1 MELKLKEIK
10 QQAQTEIE
18 TIESLSNLEDFRVK
32 YLGKKGLL
40 TLILRE
46 MGKLSKEERPVIGSL
61 ANQVRGFIEE
71 LIKEKGDFL
80 NKKELHEKL
89 LSEKIDVTMP
99 SKRRKRGNKHPLT
112 KTIDEIKDIFIE
124 MGYEIAEGPEIE
136 TGYYNFD
143 ALNIPKN
150 HPARDSQ
157 DTFYIGDDFVLRTA
171 TSPVQIRIM
180 ENKKPPIKII
190 SPGKVYRA
198 DEVDATHSPVF
209 HQIEGLV
216 IDKNV
221 TMGDLIGT
229 IELFAK
235 KLFGEDTKIRL
246 RPHYFPFTEPS
257 AEFDVSCWNC
267 KGKGCKTCKDE
278 GFIEILGAGM
288 VHPNVLKI
296 CGIDPNEYSGFAFGL
311 GVERTTMGRYN
322 IDDIR
327 LFYEN
332 DVRFLEQ
339 F

>member
-10 QQAQTEIE
+10 NQAQTEIE
-18 TIESLSNLEDFRVK
+18 TIDSLANLEDFRVK

-46 MGKLSKEERPVIGSL
+46 MGKLTKEERPIIGSL

-80 NKKELHEKL
+80 NKKELQEKL

-99 SKRRKRGNKHPLT
+99 SKRRNRGNKHPLT

-136 TGYYNFD
+136 TSYYNFD
-143 ALNIPKN
+143 ALNISKN

-157 DTFYIGDDFVLRTA
+157 DTFYIDDDFVLRTA

-180 ENKKPPIKII
+180 ENKRPPIKII

>member
-1 MELKLKEIK
+1 MESKLNEIK
-10 QQAQTEIE
+10 EKAIEEISKLDD
-18 TIESLSNLEDFRVK
+18 ISSLEDFRVR
-32 YLGKKGLL
+32 YLGKKGEL

-46 MGKLSKEERPVIGSL
+46 MGKLTKEERPIIGNL
-61 ANQVRGFIEE
+61 ANQVRSFIEG
-71 LIKEKGDFL
+71 LIKEKGNYL
-80 NKKELHEKL
+80 NEKELKERL
-89 LSEKIDVTMP
+89 EEEAIDVTMP
-99 SKRRKRGNKHPLT
+99 SKRNKRGNKHPLT
-112 KTIDEIKDIFIE
+112 KTIDEIKEIFIG
-124 MGYEIAEGPEIE
+124 MGYEVAQGPEIE
-136 TGYYNFD
+136 TNYYNFD
-143 ALNIPKN
+143 ALNIPRN
-150 HPARDSQ
+150 HPARDTQ
-157 DTFYIGDDFVLRTA
+157 DTFYINDDFVLRTA

-198 DEVDATHSPVF
+198 DEVDATHSPIF
-209 HQIEGLV
+209 HQVEGLV
-216 IDKNV
+216 VDKNV

-229 IELFAK
+229 IEVFAK
-235 KLFGEDTKIRL
+235 KLFGENTKIRL

-267 KGKGCKTCKDE
+267 GGTGCKTCKDE

-332 DVRFLEQ
+332 DIRFLEQ

>member
-1 MELKLKEIK
+1 MEAQLRELQKNAEEEI
-10 QQAQTEIE
+10 AVID
-18 TIESLSNLEDFRVK
+18 SLSALEDFRIK
-32 YLGKKGLL
+32 YLGKKGNL
-40 TLILRE
+40 TLILRG
-46 MGKLSKEERPVIGSL
+46 MGKLTKEERPIVGGI
-61 ANQVRGFIEE
+61 ANQVREYIENIIEKKSEILNEKE
-71 LIKEKGDFL
+71 LKEK
-80 NKKELHEKL
+80 
-89 LSEKIDVTMP
+89 LSKEKIDVTMP
-99 SKRRKRGNKHPLT
+99 AKRNKRGNKHPLT
-112 KTIDEIKDIFIE
+112 KTIDEIKNIFIE
-124 MGYEIAEGPEIE
+124 MGYEIADGPEIE
-136 TGYYNFD
+136 TNYYNFD
-143 ALNIPKN
+143 ALNIPKD
-150 HPARDSQ
+150 HPARDTQ
-157 DTFYIGDDFVLRTA
+157 DTFYINDDFVLRTA

-180 ENKKPPIKII
+180 ENRKPPIKII
-190 SPGKVYRA
+190 SPGKVYRS
-198 DEVDATHSPVF
+198 DEVDATHSPIF

-216 IDKNV
+216 VDKNV

-229 IELFAK
+229 IEVFAK

-267 KGKGCKTCKDE
+267 KGEGCRTCKDE

>member
-1 MELKLKEIK
+1 MELKLKEM
-10 QQAQTEIE
+10 QLNAQKEIE
-18 TIESLSNLEDFRVK
+18 TIENLTALEEFRVR
-32 YLGKKGLL
+32 YLGKKGML

-46 MGKLSKEERPVIGSL
+46 MGKLTKEERPIIGSL
-61 ANQVRGFIEE
+61 ANQVRSSIED
-71 LIKEKGDFL
+71 LIKAKGDYL
-80 NKKELHEKL
+80 TKKELEERL

-99 SKRRKRGNKHPLT
+99 SKRNRRGKKHPLT
-112 KTIDEIKDIFIE
+112 QTIDEIKDIFIE
-124 MGYEIAEGPEIE
+124 MGYEIAQGPEIE
-136 TGYYNFD
+136 TNYYNFD
-143 ALNIPKN
+143 ALNIPKD
-150 HPARDSQ
+150 HPARDTQ
-157 DTFYIGDDFVLRTA
+157 DTFYIGNDSVLRTA

-180 ENKKPPIKII
+180 ENRKPPIKII

-198 DEVDATHSPVF
+198 DEVDATHSPIF

-235 KLFGEDTKIRL
+235 KLFGSDTKIRL

-267 KGKGCKTCKDE
+267 KGKGCRTCKNE

>member
-1 MELKLKEIK
+1 MKL
-10 QQAQTEIE
+10 Q
-18 TIESLSNLEDFRVK
+18 LEDLQRRAKEEIVNIDSLAELEEFRVK
-32 YLGKKGLL
+32 YFGKKGEL
-40 TLILRE
+40 TLILKG
-46 MGKLSKEERPVIGSL
+46 MGRLTQEERPVIGQL
-61 ANQVRGFIEE
+61 ANQVRNDIEGVIRQKSE
-71 LIKEKGDFL
+71 FL
-80 NKKELHEKL
+80 NTRELRERL
-89 LSEKIDVTMP
+89 VSERIDITMP
-99 SKRRKRGNKHPLT
+99 SKRKKRGNKHPLT

-124 MGYEIAEGPEIE
+124 MGYEIADGPEIE
-136 TGYYNFD
+136 TNYYNFD
-143 ALNIPKN
+143 ALNIPKD
-150 HPARDSQ
+150 HPARDTQ
-157 DTFYIGDDFVLRTA
+157 DTFYINDDLVLRTA

-190 SPGKVYRA
+190 SPGKVYRS
-198 DEVDATHSPVF
+198 DEVDATHSPIF

-216 IDKNV
+216 VDKNV

-229 IELFAK
+229 IEVFAK

-267 KGKGCKTCKDE
+267 KGEGCRTCKDE

-288 VHPNVLKI
+288 VHPNVLRV